1 MQDVINETD
10 VDVIDTIFDSQ
21 FQTLH
26 SLRQSTYRQ
35 RREKLRAL
43 RDAILAWQDK
53 IEAALYADLR
63 KSAEEARITE
73 IIPTLIE
80 LKFAYRHL
88 RKWMKSKRVS
98 RAFPLLLA
106 KSYLKYEPKGRVLII
121 SPWNYPFHLSMVP
134 LVTAVAAGNTVVLK
148 PSEFSTQTGRIVREI
163 VSSTFD
169 EREVAVIEGG
179 VETAQNLLQ
188 KPFDHIFFT
197 GSPEKGRLV
206 MAYAAENLSS
216 VTLELGGKSPVIIDK
231 SADIRDAAEKIAW
244 AKFLNAGQTCIAPDY
259 VLIPGYLQND
269 FADALRDAFRKF
281 SAAGDLTASSY
292 ARIIS
297 HKHYER
303 LNALIGDAIDRGARV
318 KALSD
323 YGNDGLFLP
332 PVILT
337 DVDVKSDVMNEEIFG
352 PLLPVISV
360 NDTDEAIAVVNSLP
374 KPLAMYIFGKDK
386 RQTERVLERTSA
398 GGTCINDCVVHLSN
412 PHLPF
417 GGVNNSG
424 MGRYHGFHGFE
435 ELSHKRAVFKQSRL
449 NVLKLIYP
457 PYSKTKR
464 LVIEFL
470 LRYFSR

>member
-1 MQDVINETD
+1 MQDVNSKTD
-10 VDVIDTIFDSQ
+10 VFVIDTIFDSHL
-21 FQTLH
+21 QTVH
-26 SLRQSTYRQ
+26 TLRQSTYRQ

-43 RDAILAWQDK
+43 RDAILARQDN
-53 IEAALYADLR
+53 IETVLYADLH
-63 KSAEEARITE
+63 KSGEEARITE

-88 RKWMKSKRVS
+88 RRWMRLKRVK

-106 KSYLKYEPKGRVLII
+106 KSYVKYEPKGRVLII

-134 LVTAVAAGNTVVLK
+134 LITAIAAGNTVILK
-148 PSEFSTQTGRIVREI
+148 PSEFSTQTSHVIREI
-163 VSSTFD
+163 VSSIFD

-179 VETAQNLLQ
+179 VETAQYLLQ

-197 GSPEKGRLV
+197 GSPDKGRFV

-216 VTLELGGKSPVIIDK
+216 VTLELGGKSPVIIDE

-259 VLIPGYLQND
+259 VLIPGYLQTD
-269 FADALRDAFRKF
+269 FSDGLKDAFRKF
-281 SAAGDLTASSY
+281 FTGDITASSY
-292 ARIIS
+292 ARIVS

-303 LNALIGDAIDRGARV
+303 LNALIGDAIDRGASI

-337 DVDVKSDVMNEEIFG
+337 DVDLKSDVMSEEIFG

-360 NDTDEAIAVVNSLP
+360 SDCDGAIAIVNSLP
-374 KPLAMYIFGKDK
+374 KPLAIYIFGKDK
-386 RQTERVLERTSA
+386 QKIKRILERTSA

-435 ELSHKRAVFKQSRL
+435 ELSNKRAIFKQSRL

-457 PYSKTKR
+457 PYSRTKR
-464 LVIEFL
+464 FVIEFL